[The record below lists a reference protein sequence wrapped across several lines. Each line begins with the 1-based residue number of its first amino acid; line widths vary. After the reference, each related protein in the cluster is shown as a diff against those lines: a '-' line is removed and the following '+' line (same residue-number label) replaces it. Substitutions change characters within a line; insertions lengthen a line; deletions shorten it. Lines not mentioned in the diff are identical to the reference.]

1 MAAPP
6 PRKYPGHKNPAIFAG
21 YGHIGVACFGRS
33 DRGDGSKR
41 CEQEK
46 QPGEGRGLSE
56 RLEQAN
62 IDGIG
67 L

>member
-1 MAAPP
+1 MWQMGFSLASRGGSPAP

-33 DRGDGSKR
+33 DRGDDSKR

-46 QPGEGRGLSE
+46 QPGGGEGT
-56 RLEQAN
+56 
-62 IDGIG
+62 I
-67 L
+67 